1 MYSLRAS
8 NLNQNRKKQ
17 YPQNRW
23 HHLKQ
28 GHRTMDEDQK
38 DKDPKN
44 GTQKTRIPLITGPLK
59 FNFLNVDVS

>member
-1 MYSLRAS
+1 MYSLRTS

-28 GHRTMDEDQK
+28 GPRTMDEDQK

-44 GTQKTRIPLITGPLK
+44 GTQKTRIPLIRT
-59 FNFLNVDVS
+59 S